1 MPIERGDSWFSPKCI
16 EVQRRSFAV
25 AGRALNGLGAFPGYQ
40 SQSNSEWQKLKG
52 GSETAG
58 DKLGRREGNSPDPLL
73 RSQSTGSV

>member
-16 EVQRRSFAV
+16 EVQRRLFSC
-25 AGRALNGLGAFPGYQ
+25 AGRALDGLGALPGYQ
-40 SQSNSEWQKLKG
+40 NQPNSEWRMTKG

-73 RSQSTGSV
+73 RSQSIGSV